1 MGDAC
6 AMERQTLDQRS
17 LISLLNFELAAYA
30 ECDGCYFSSIR
41 RMPGRDDAGCNWLDA
56 PVKSDHELDVREQFI
71 VRHVV
76 EQTRRQYDVS

>member
-1 MGDAC
+1 
-6 AMERQTLDQRS
+6 MERETLDPRS

-41 RMPGRDDAGCNWLDA
+41 RMPGHDAGSCNWLDA
-56 PVKSDHELDVREQFI
+56 RVESERPLGVEANFI

-76 EQTRRQYDVS
+76 EQTRRRYDVAPN